1 MNKKFDC
8 VKMTREIR
16 DNLYNKNKDKSLEE
30 FADMLA
36 QEARKSPLWQGLKVT
51 VNSNGKK

>member
-1 MNKKFDC
+1 MKKIKDFDC

-16 DNLYNKNKDKSLEE
+16 DNLYKKKKDKSLEE

-36 QEARKSPLWQGLKVT
+36 VQARNSLLWQGLKISVK
-51 VNSNGKK
+51 SR